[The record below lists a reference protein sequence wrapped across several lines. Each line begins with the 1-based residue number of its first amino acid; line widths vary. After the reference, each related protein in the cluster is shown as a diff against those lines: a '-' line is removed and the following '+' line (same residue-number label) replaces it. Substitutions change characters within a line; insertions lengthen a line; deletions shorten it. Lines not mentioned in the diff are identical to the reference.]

1 MAQNTLDTQKTE
13 KETAWYTLSI
23 DDVKSQLN
31 TNPDKGLD
39 DDEAQRRLEQYGPNE
54 IVDKGAKNPLLI
66 LWEQITDPLVIVLLV
81 AALVSGVLGKWQ
93 ELIAIMAIVVI
104 NAILG
109 VVQEYRAEQAMQ
121 ALKNM
126 AAPLVRVRRGGK
138 VKEVESRKLVPGD
151 VVLLETG
158 NIVPADGR
166 LVESANFKTQEASLT
181 GESEAVDK
189 FSKRLEGE
197 NIQVGDRLNM
207 VFMGTNATYGRGT
220 AVITETG
227 MKTQL
232 GRIAQ
237 MIQDVESDQT
247 PLQRRMAE
255 VGKVMFWAS
264 TVVAILAFV
273 IGAIE
278 TFFVEGVEFASSVND
293 ILLNSVAIAV
303 AVVPEGLPAVVT
315 VSLALGTQ
323 RMLNR
328 KALIRKL
335 PATETLGS
343 VTVICSDKTGTLTEN
358 RMTVKV
364 VDVPGD
370 TYDLSSVMQNTLP
383 KGRHLDL
390 SSSLEGLLLLAGT
403 MANDSMVE
411 RVDKEN
417 QDYIVQ
423 GDPTEAAIALAAARF
438 GLVKHEMEEQLK
450 RIGEVPFSSERKLM
464 TTIHEVTG
472 HVPMDDEESSR
483 IDAIIIDMKYVAFTK
498 GAPDRIVGKCNR
510 VWENGEIQPMTEVLV
525 ERIENANGKLAN
537 EGLRV
542 LGVAFRELE
551 VLPEGHERDDWSAAE
566 DDLVFV
572 GLVGIIDPP
581 RPEVAEA
588 VKVCKTAGIRVKM
601 ITGDHPITAK
611 AIARDLGII
620 ERDADAVVGTQLEDM
635 TDEELREVVRR
646 TAVFARVSPEHKL
659 RIVRALKANGEI
671 VAMTGDGVNDAPA
684 LKQADIGVAMSITGT
699 DVSKEAADMVILD
712 DNFATIVSASEEGRT
727 IYDNVRRF
735 IKYLLASNTGELFVL
750 LIMQGIPG
758 VPLPL
763 NTLQILWMNLITDGV
778 PALALG
784 VEQPE
789 KNSMKRPPYAPG
801 ESVFGRGLGRH
812 ILIVG
817 LVLGVTALS
826 LGLITHNLDLQS
838 VASPCMRDVGNGVFS
853 LSLGN
858 IECDVEPT
866 EVDADGNLIT
876 FGAWNTMVF
885 IMLTLAQ
892 MGHAYGLRSHKE
904 SVFNMNPLGNRFLLY
919 ALLITVAIQISTVY
933 LPFFNNLFGTRPLTM
948 GQLLLCLAL
957 STVVFVAVEVEKLLI
972 RRGVLSSGE
981 EMVVEAPEMVKAT

>member
-1 MAQNTLDTQKTE
+1 MAENVLEKPRPDTE
-13 KETAWYTLSI
+13 AWYTLAE
-23 DDVKSQLN
+23 DDVTQKLSVQ
-31 TNPDKGLD
+31 PDQGLD
-39 DDEAQRRLEQYGPNE
+39 DAEAARRLEQYGPNE
-54 IVDKGAKNPLLI
+54 LIDRGAKNPFLI
-66 LWEQITDPLVIVLLV
+66 LWEQITDPLVIVLLA
-81 AALVSGVLGKWQ
+81 AALVSALLGKWQ

-126 AAPLVRVRRGGK
+126 AAPLVRVRRGNK
-138 VKEVESRKLVPGD
+138 IKEIESRSLVPGD
-151 VVLLETG
+151 VILLETG
-158 NIVPADGR
+158 NIIPADGR
-166 LVESANFKTQEASLT
+166 LVESANLKAQEASLT
-181 GESEAVDK
+181 GESEAVEK
-189 FSKRLEGE
+189 FAKKLEQE
-197 NIQVGDRLNM
+197 NIPVGDRVNM
-207 VFMGTNATYGRGT
+207 VYMGTSATYGRGT
-220 AVITETG
+220 AIITATG
-227 MKTQL
+227 MQTEL

-237 MIQDVESDQT
+237 LIQEVEADQT

-255 VGKVMFWAS
+255 VGKVMFWAA
-264 TVVAILAFV
+264 VAVAVLAFI
-273 IGAIE
+273 IGALESLFIAE
-278 TFFVEGVEFASSVND
+278 LSFTSQVNT
-293 ILLNSVAIAV
+293 ILLNAVAIAV

-323 RMLNR
+323 RMLRR

-364 VDVPGD
+364 VDVPGE
-370 TYDLSSVMQNTLP
+370 TYDLSSVMQNKLP

-390 SSSLEGLLLLAGT
+390 SSELEGLLLLSGT
-403 MANDSMVE
+403 MVNDSTVE
-411 RVDKEN
+411 RVDRDDR
-417 QDYIVQ
+417 DYMVQ
-423 GDPTEAAIALAAARF
+423 GDPTEGAIALAAARF
-438 GLVKHEMEEQLK
+438 GLVKHEIEKAMP

-464 TTIHEVTG
+464 TTVHQVKDDI
-472 HVPMDDEESSR
+472 PMDDRLSDR
-483 IDAIIIDMKYVAFTK
+483 IDDMFDNMKYVAFTK
-498 GAPDRIVGKCNR
+498 GAPDRLIGICDR
-510 VWENGEIQPMTEVLV
+510 VWEHGKIEAMTDATR

-542 LGVAFRELE
+542 LAVAFRELE
-551 VLPEGHERDDWSAAE
+551 ELPAGHEEGDWEEAE
-566 DDLVFV
+566 KDLVFA

-581 RPEVAEA
+581 RPEVADA
-588 VKVCKTAGIRVKM
+588 VATCKTAGIRVKM

-620 ERDADAVVGTQLEDM
+620 EANEQAIIGQDIEAMSDD
-635 TDEELREVVRR
+635 ELRETVKTVS
-646 TAVFARVSPEHKL
+646 VFARVSPEHKL
-659 RIVRALKANGEI
+659 RIVRALKDNGEI

-750 LIMQGIPG
+750 LVMQGIPG
-758 VPLPL
+758 IPLPL

-789 KNSMKRPPYAPG
+789 KNSMKRPPYAPN

-817 LVLGVTALS
+817 MVLGISALS
-826 LGLITHNLDLQS
+826 LGLITFNMNLQS
-838 VASPCMRDVGNGVFS
+838 LSSQCMQDAGIGFWS

-858 IECDVEPT
+858 VECDALPNA
-866 EVDADGNLIT
+866 VDANGDLAT
-876 FGAWNTMVF
+876 TSAWNTMVF

-904 SVFNMNPLGNRFLLY
+904 TVFRMNPTGNRFLLY
-919 ALLITVAIQISTVY
+919 ALLVTVAIQISTVY
-933 LPFFNNLFGTRPLTM
+933 LPFFNDLFGTRPLTL

-957 STVVFVAVEVEKLLI
+957 STLVFVAVEIEKLLI
-972 RRGVLSSGE
+972 RRGVLSAGE
-981 EMVVEAPEMVKAT
+981 SA